1 MGVQKAVSLVPG
13 INISDLSNRK
23 HEVSQQVMK
32 AAEGVGFFYVTGTQ
46 CKQATGCKVTF
57 S

>member
-13 INISDLSNRK
+13 IDISDLSNRK

-46 CKQATGCKVTF
+46 CKQATGCKATF